1 MNINHKLRAGDPV
14 ILKRE
19 NINKLIDEYSV
30 NIVKLLKS
38 DMASAN
44 VEDVDNALMPIE
56 YALYVGQANAIRM
69 VLVTMCGISNQQLED
84 LENELKENI

>member
-1 MNINHKLRAGDPV
+1 MNINHKLCAADPV

-19 NINKLIDEYSV
+19 QINKLLDEYAM
-30 NIVKLLKS
+30 NITKLLKS
-38 DMASAN
+38 DKASEN
-44 VEDVDNALMPIE
+44 VEQVDNALMPIE

-69 VLVTMCGISNQQLED
+69 VLVTMCGFSNQQLED

>member
-1 MNINHKLRAGDPV
+1 MNTNHKLRAGDPV

-19 NINKLIDEYSV
+19 HINKLIDEYSV

-38 DMASAN
+38 DLASKN

-69 VLVTMCGISNQQLED
+69 VLATMCGISNQQLED